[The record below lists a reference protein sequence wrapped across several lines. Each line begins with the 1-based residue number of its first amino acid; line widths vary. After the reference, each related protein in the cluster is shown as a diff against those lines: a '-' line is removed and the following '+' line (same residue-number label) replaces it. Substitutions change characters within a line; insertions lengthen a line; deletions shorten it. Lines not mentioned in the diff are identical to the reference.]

1 MWCLLTHWT
10 LTIEYWCVLV
20 EVSGKARETY
30 VFLIDLTS
38 WYWVLLL
45 LVWFV
50 HLYLLYKYFVV
61 FVTFISFAD
70 YLIFFIFLFFC
81 NISSLFKQQ
90 IDCFPSPKS
99 VMLQTFA
106 LSWFLLCIAADLA
119 PVYLWGHFL
128 SLTDFFNV
136 PADVPVCVCG
146 HFVRLCV
153 CCWSPVPGLSALFLR
168 ILVVTL
174 CTCEWVLCLRLMVI
188 HWNSFFCVSLGHFL
202 SGNVTFCSLLVVSLY
217 IWSSLT
223 FRATLV
229 FKTLSQTCCN
239 DAVLLHVIMWP
250 AVNHLLQ

>member
-174 CTCEWVLCLRLMVI
+174 CTCEVGFCVCASWSSTETLSFVSLWVISWVEMLHFVPCLLSLSTFDPALHFEQHLFLRLWAKLAVMMQ
-188 HWNSFFCVSLGHFL
+188 FF
-202 SGNVTFCSLLVVSLY
+202 Y
-217 IWSSLT
+217 
-223 FRATLV
+223 
-229 FKTLSQTCCN
+229 
-239 DAVLLHVIMWP
+239 M
-250 AVNHLLQ
+250 